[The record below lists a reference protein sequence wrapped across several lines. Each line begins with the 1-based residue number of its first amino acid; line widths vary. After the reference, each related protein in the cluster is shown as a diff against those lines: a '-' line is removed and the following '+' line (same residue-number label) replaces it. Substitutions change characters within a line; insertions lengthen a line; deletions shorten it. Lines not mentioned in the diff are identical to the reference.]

1 VRNRER
7 RKESQMLHLYETK
20 KVKRVAIVAALLTL
34 TTAGVAVA
42 RQEPQFPGLPPANGN
57 NGGGTGGN
65 TNITMT
71 NGQALQPILQRA
83 TQFQQAAIARGNSGP
98 TAVRVSYSAA
108 NQAFGDLL
116 RAIGGK
122 VPTTGIAASSSDR
135 TLNLS
140 SEQAANDVRFL
151 KSAARQAKSAD
162 EENRLKKAASL
173 YATGAKEFLTA
184 QLREALLE
192 SDVAAPVVVRG
203 NASEADAATRAQNQ
217 PPPAPAPAPQKPAPN
232 PNPNPAPAPNPAP
245 VPNPN
250 PAPNPAPVPN
260 PAPNPAPVPNP
271 APAPNPQPDP
281 NPAPAPQPA
290 DPNNPPAPQNPPGS

>member
-1 VRNRER
+1 
-7 RKESQMLHLYETK
+7 MLHLYETK

-57 NGGGTGGN
+57 NGSGTGGN
-65 TNITMT
+65 TNITMS
-71 NGQALQPILQRA
+71 NGSTLQPILQRA
-83 TQFQQAAIARGNSGP
+83 AQFQQAAIARGNSGP

-116 RAIGGK
+116 RAIGGRA
-122 VPTTGIAASSSDR
+122 PTTGIAASSSDR

-217 PPPAPAPAPQKPAPN
+217 PPPAPAPRKPAPN
-232 PNPNPAPAPNPAP
+232 PNPAP

-250 PAPNPAPVPN
+250 PNPAPVPNPNPN

-281 NPAPAPQPA
+281 NPAPQPA
-290 DPNNPPAPQNPPGS
+290 DPNNPPAPAPNPTVPQNPPGG